1 MGLVTSKKSWKLNR
15 APEEVASVVSFR
27 QKKKKREGQFLLNV
41 LTANDRSD
49 RCGKQSCQHVVV
61 NISSNSLF
69 SETIEIQNPEYF
81 FL

>member
-1 MGLVTSKKSWKLNR
+1 MEIER

-49 RCGKQSCQHVVV
+49 RCGKQCLSTCCREHFKQLAIFR
-61 NISSNSLF
+61 NN
-69 SETIEIQNPEYF
+69 
-81 FL
+81 